1 MDKKEK
7 IINNLKKKFKN
18 DIRLNTKLFI
28 DLEIDSFEFAKIVT
42 DLEKIL
48 KKKYVPSLIE
58 DFSKMTLEKF
68 SKFFK

>member
-7 IINNLKKKFKN
+7 IINHFKKKFKKG
-18 DIRLNTKLFI
+18 IKLNTKLFI

-58 DFSKMTLEKF
+58 DFSKITLEKF

>member
-7 IINNLKKKFKN
+7 IINHLKKKFKN